1 MISMFA
7 SVASSYQFLNKEFL
21 KFIIC
26 YMKLPLLILLAI
38 LPLSLL
44 AQENKSYLMRAK
56 VKHGSMLIGGNL
68 TGYYYKTSDELS
80 KPGEKLEGSLMQASL
95 KSKTGYFIWNDFAV
109 GLDVFLVHNSE
120 KIDGTETETVPLRET
135 YLLAGPFVRYYL
147 LNGVFG
153 EASIAGGLH
162 NFSTGF
168 KSTLY
173 EGSVGVG
180 YAHFINE
187 KFSLEP
193 ILSFRYFYK
202 SDGNKT
208 YVTYGPMIGFGVQ
221 AYLLRKK
228 AHVIK
233 TTL

>member
-1 MISMFA
+1 
-7 SVASSYQFLNKEFL
+7 
-21 KFIIC
+21 
-26 YMKLPLLILLAI
+26 MKLPLLFLLAF

-56 VKHGSMLIGGNL
+56 VKHGSMLLGGTL
-68 TGYYYKTSDELS
+68 TGYYYKTTDELS
-80 KPGEKLEGSLMQASL
+80 KPGETLEGRIIQASL
-95 KSKTGYFIWNDFAV
+95 KAKSGYFIWNDFAV
-109 GLDVFLVHNSE
+109 GLDVNLTHDSE
-120 KIDGTETETVPLRET
+120 KIIGTETEEVPFRET

-153 EASIAGGLH
+153 EASITGGLN

-173 EGSVGVG
+173 EGAVGVG

-208 YVTYGPMIGFGVQ
+208 YVSYGPMIGFGVQ

-233 TTL
+233 QTL

>member
-1 MISMFA
+1 M
-7 SVASSYQFLNKEFL
+7 Q
-21 KFIIC
+21 
-26 YMKLPLLILLAI
+26 
-38 LPLSLL
+38 
-44 AQENKSYLMRAK
+44 AK

-68 TGYYYKTSDELS
+68 TGFYYMTSDELS
-80 KPGEKLEGSLMQASL
+80 KPGEVVNGRLINLSL
-95 KSKTGYFIWNDFAV
+95 KSKTGYFIWNDVAV
-109 GLDVFLVHNSE
+109 GLDVNVMHESE
-120 KIDGTETETVPLRET
+120 KIELAEVESVPLRET
-135 YLLAGPFVRYYL
+135 YILAGPFVRYYL
-147 LNGVFG
+147 LNGLFG
-153 EASIAGGLH
+153 EASFAGGLH

-173 EGSVGVG
+173 EGSVGIG

-208 YVTYGPMIGFGVQ
+208 YVSYGPMIGFGIQ

-233 TTL
+233 VTL

>member
-1 MISMFA
+1 
-7 SVASSYQFLNKEFL
+7 
-21 KFIIC
+21 
-26 YMKLPLLILLAI
+26 MKLPLLLLIAL
-38 LPLSLL
+38 LPLSVL

-68 TGYYYKTSDELS
+68 TGFYYMTSDDLS
-80 KPGEKLEGSLMQASL
+80 NPGETIEGRLIHGSL

-109 GLDVFLVHNSE
+109 GLDVLLTHESE
-120 KIDGTETETVPLRET
+120 KVKGTETESVPLRET
-135 YLLAGPFVRYYL
+135 YLLAGPFIRYYL

-173 EGSVGVG
+173 EGSVGIG
-180 YAHFINE
+180 YAHFLNE

-193 ILSFRYFYK
+193 VLSFRYFYK
-202 SDGNKT
+202 SDGTNA
-208 YVTYGPMIGFGVQ
+208 YVSYGPMIGFGVQ